1 MGTFGNSS
9 GSFQFGGENP
19 GVLLPP
25 SSGGFV
31 FGFQS
36 KNTNSL
42 SSHDALG
49 NNNLQTSLQTETK
62 NDVGKIDESVNDKK
76 NTSLSKD
83 CKQTKNSSTFS
94 FGQTE
99 LSANEVCNE
108 RVSQLETATSGN
120 KQRSTRNGLCSTTV
134 ESKTINSFGT
144 KAVISSSLTNPPA
157 PVNPAFNLQNNK
169 IVDESG
175 LFKKKK
181 RLSDDT
187 LCSENIC
194 LTNSSDKVPF
204 TPAPNTIPASS
215 QTAVSSGT
223 TLFTPSSTFLS
234 TPVAP
239 FASLPTAPVAPIQ
252 SESNFTAP
260 AFSFGSKH
268 ISENATIGA
277 IPLAT
282 NSIPKKNSFNFTAT
296 SSNNPSTLTHVNEK
310 DNPAFSFGS
319 SSTPATTV
327 HHQNLHQLHQYLLL
341 EHQFKK
347 HKLNQYQLF
356 QIMGSVLAQVVG
368 KREEGELFVVKDV
381 ETILKS

>member
-1 MGTFGNSS
+1 MG
-9 GSFQFGGENP
+9 
-19 GVLLPP
+19 
-25 SSGGFV
+25 
-31 FGFQS
+31 
-36 KNTNSL
+36 
-42 SSHDALG
+42 
-49 NNNLQTSLQTETK
+49 
-62 NDVGKIDESVNDKK
+62 
-76 NTSLSKD
+76 
-83 CKQTKNSSTFS
+83 
-94 FGQTE
+94 
-99 LSANEVCNE
+99 
-108 RVSQLETATSGN
+108 SQLETATSGN

-204 TPAPNTIPASS
+204 TPAPNTIPASG

-223 TLFTPSSTFLS
+223 TLFTPSSTLLS
-234 TPVAP
+234 TPVVP

-296 SSNNPSTLTHVNEK
+296 SSSTLTHVNEK
-310 DNPAFSFGS
+310 ENPAFSFGS
-319 SSTPATTV
+319 SSTPAAGVSAASTFSFGSSTASQANAPVSVPNVGFSFGAQSKNNTV
-327 HHQNLHQLHQYLLL
+327 GAPNFNYSSSSKSTPVTSVFAFGAPVQETQAQPVSAFPNNGFGSGSL
-341 EHQFKK
+341 
-347 HKLNQYQLF
+347 
-356 QIMGSVLAQVVG
+356 GSVPNSIAPSSLGGFNATSVPTPGPANSFTPNTGAVSNGGFSIGTGGGKTRGRRIVRG
-368 KREEGELFVVKDV
+368 KRR
-381 ETILKS
+381 